1 MLERR
6 GRPGPRRPGAG
17 KGVRHSAIIIVR
29 PQSSV
34 RSTDDNFR

>member
-6 GRPGPRRPGAG
+6 GRPGPRPGAG